1 MSVYCPVHYTH
12 AHRRVIPY
20 IIKGIHIYTVM
31 HARTQDAHART
42 LYYIFF
48 SIIRESLCRLSLLA
62 HIAPKPRWAF
72 MDYSSTSGSTSLFFS
87 R

>member
-42 LYYIFF
+42 LYIFIFKHNKGEPLQALSF
-48 SIIRESLCRLSLLA
+48 SAYRSKAAMGFYGLLVA
-62 HIAPKPRWAF
+62 I
-72 MDYSSTSGSTSLFFS
+72 
-87 R
+87 